1 MKKKL
6 SKFINRQTILYTIF
20 GILTSILNIV
30 LFQVMLFFSFE
41 YRIAN
46 FITLI
51 TVKIIAYICNKNF
64 VFKSKCPDIVSL
76 LKEVFRFIVAR
87 GSTMLID
94 FFGLVIFV
102 DFFQFSKLPS
112 KVFIT
117 ILVIVLN
124 YVIGKKHVFKDSKT
138 V

>member
-1 MKKKL
+1 MKKVL
-6 SKFINRQTILYTIF
+6 SEFINRHTIF

-30 LFQVMLFFSFE
+30 LFQVILFFSFE
-41 YRIAN
+41 YRIVN

-64 VFKSKCPDIVSL
+64 VFKSKCSDIVSL
-76 LKEVFRFIVAR
+76 LKEVFRFVVAR

-102 DFFQFSKLPS
+102 DFF
-112 KVFIT
+112 
-117 ILVIVLN
+117 
-124 YVIGKKHVFKDSKT
+124 
-138 V
+138 